1 LRFFAIWFLSS
12 FNRPNLR
19 YAVLPKKGKSITKE
33 IVTLIKAK
41 FPRESG
47 ILYCLSRK
55 ECDTVAADLSSAGIK
70 AASYHAGLTDA
81 QRGRVQGD
89 WIADKIKVVCAT
101 IAFGMGI
108 DKPDVRFVIHYSLP
122 KSIEGYYQESGRAG
136 RDGEKADCV
145 LYYSYGDM
153 HRIRK
158 MIEFDRENHSAKQTH
173 MDNLWRMV
181 SYCENHTDCRRSQ
194 QLNYFGENFDRKLCM
209 EFRGTTCDNC
219 IQQSQYTMIDVT
231 AVCKEIVQCVQHIC
245 RTGGSR
251 WSQNFTLLHMVDIF
265 KGSEIK
271 KIKEHGHNE
280 LPLFGKGKTWTR
292 GDIERL
298 LRKLTIEEYLMED
311 LVVTRDDIACAY
323 IKVGQKAKDLM
334 TGHCK
339 DHIVKHPDINILQ
352 LPSSRYGASSA
363 RSVLHEL
370 IDVCR
375 CIADSLGVNSSS
387 IMNVQAIRAMSQI
400 LPETAEEM
408 LQISHVTKANFDK
421 YGEGLLK
428 ICQQHAARKKGNF
441 SNFLKI
447 VLKHVQ
453 EQININIEFSCF
465 EDGSNAI

>member
-1 LRFFAIWFLSS
+1 DQDLIKEALKLLYVTPEKLSASNKILDALTSLYERDKLARFVIDEAHCVSQWGHDFRPDYKKLSLLRKRFPNVKTIALTATATPRVRVDILNQLGMLTPKWFLSS

-41 FPRESG
+41 FPH
-47 ILYCLSRK
+47 
-55 ECDTVAADLSSAGIK
+55 LSSAGIK

-271 KIKEHGHNE
+271 KIKEHGN
-280 LPLFGKGKTWTR
+280 
-292 GDIERL
+292 
-298 LRKLTIEEYLMED
+298 
-311 LVVTRDDIACAY
+311 
-323 IKVGQKAKDLM
+323 
-334 TGHCK
+334 
-339 DHIVKHPDINILQ
+339 
-352 LPSSRYGASSA
+352 
-363 RSVLHEL
+363 
-370 IDVCR
+370 
-375 CIADSLGVNSSS
+375 
-387 IMNVQAIRAMSQI
+387 
-400 LPETAEEM
+400 
-408 LQISHVTKANFDK
+408 
-421 YGEGLLK
+421 
-428 ICQQHAARKKGNF
+428 
-441 SNFLKI
+441 
-447 VLKHVQ
+447 
-453 EQININIEFSCF
+453 
-465 EDGSNAI
+465 